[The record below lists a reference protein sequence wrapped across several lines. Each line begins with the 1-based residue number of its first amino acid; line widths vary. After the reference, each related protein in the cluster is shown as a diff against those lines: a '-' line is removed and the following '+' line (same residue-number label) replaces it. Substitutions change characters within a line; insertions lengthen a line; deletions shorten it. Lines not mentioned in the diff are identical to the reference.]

1 MIGRKKIGNSTTVV
15 RKIERYDSSVSNS
28 FLPSARMVETF
39 NLLWANQLIRKV
51 TLAWN
56 SLLLASYHAAS
67 YASFSFSSS
76 PFARIPYTNKTH
88 TRINWW
94 NLSMEWSRF
103 RLCYSLWCLCACAV
117 YMSPYTHVYV
127 ETHAHIQLEP
137 FLVYFTFFSLSYRIG
152 SFCWFWFD
160 CYWHMDF
167 ISFQHEFQHF
177 SPHRI
182 YFVLLIKVATSSAW
196 INSARNVHST
206 KIEGKCIRPIDFT
219 SLSPR
224 ATSGLVAT

>member
-1 MIGRKKIGNSTTVV
+1 MMGRKKIGNSTTVV

-117 YMSPYTHVYV
+117 YMSPYTHVCV
-127 ETHAHIQLEP
+127 ETHAHTYNLNLFSYILHF
-137 FLVYFTFFSLSYRIG
+137 FLCRIELVH
-152 SFCWFWFD
+152 FADFD
-160 CYWHMDF
+160 LIVIGIW
-167 ISFQHEFQHF
+167 ISFHSNTNF
-177 SPHRI
+177 STFHHTEYI
-182 YFVLLIKVATSSAW
+182 SCS
-196 INSARNVHST
+196 
-206 KIEGKCIRPIDFT
+206 
-219 SLSPR
+219 
-224 ATSGLVAT
+224 